1 MHLYAVP
8 LFHLSFY
15 KSSVYITI
23 PLQGYTRAYETNR
36 VLTPGKTGTS
46 IPLYILSNLSITRVN
61 PSMVPVWLQSV
72 SGCFLLDTFLTI
84 SSLYA
89 LCMHLSKS

>member
-89 LCMHLSKS
+89 P